1 MSLFLEER
9 KRDIAEPVLKK
20 GRKEGRKKE
29 RKEEGNGEPAC
40 SSRPERALTGGRPA
54 IKWSPSGVY
63 EGFDLPYIDFLVAA
77 GPS

>member
-20 GRKEGRKKE
+20 GRKKE

-40 SSRPERALTGGRPA
+40 SSRPERALTGGRG
-54 IKWSPSGVY
+54 IG
-63 EGFDLPYIDFLVAA
+63 
-77 GPS
+77 